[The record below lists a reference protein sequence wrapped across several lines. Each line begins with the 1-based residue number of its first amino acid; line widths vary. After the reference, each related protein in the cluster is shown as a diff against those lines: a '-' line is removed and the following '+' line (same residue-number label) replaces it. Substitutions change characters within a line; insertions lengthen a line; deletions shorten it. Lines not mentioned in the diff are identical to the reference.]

1 MCIIRTAFKYTTN
14 QEFAKSSTRT
24 SGSNYPSAGGIGRWG
39 ARAEPLPSFSKQ
51 SISNH
56 FQVQSTLAI
65 LLFNET
71 NNKVKIKPTV
81 ICQRE
86 MSCFFICPTVD
97 FHWCGNAMYFRDIQT
112 PRSQFKRGDKF
123 GLTRHKDIPH

>member
-1 MCIIRTAFKYTTN
+1 MIALCFLHSMAYV
-14 QEFAKSSTRT
+14 
-24 SGSNYPSAGGIGRWG
+24 
-39 ARAEPLPSFSKQ
+39 
-51 SISNH
+51 ISYH
-56 FQVQSTLAI
+56 AQFLLAI

-86 MSCFFICPTVD
+86 IISFLFLQRWIFT
-97 FHWCGNAMYFRDIQT
+97 NAIAMYFQDIHT
-112 PRSQFKRGDKF
+112 PRSQFKRRNKF